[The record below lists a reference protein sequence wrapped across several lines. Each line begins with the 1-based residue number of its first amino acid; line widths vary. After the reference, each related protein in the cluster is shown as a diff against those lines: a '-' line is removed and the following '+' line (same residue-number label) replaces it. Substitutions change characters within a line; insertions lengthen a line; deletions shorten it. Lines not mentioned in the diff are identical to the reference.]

1 MQYLAGGRAMR
12 PIAAQAVTIRSCVVM
27 TITAQDSGKNRARRP
42 SQPLCDRPQQPTPT
56 EEGIRKMKATMT
68 TVVAAVW
75 MATAAATIGLAA
87 PAHADSPVN
96 LTVPDDVRAQLVQAG
111 AVLTGRPAAEFTGL
125 QPGETYYAYDP
136 NSDTYWAAA
145 ALSGPKTFDAGV
157 MLQDANSYM
166 MFRKS
171 GQVGAW
177 VPFRVG
183 YGPGALMPPDGD
195 CQLPPAIHD
204 LWQWPTG
211 KCYPPSA

>member
-1 MQYLAGGRAMR
+1 
-12 PIAAQAVTIRSCVVM
+12 
-27 TITAQDSGKNRARRP
+27 
-42 SQPLCDRPQQPTPT
+42 
-56 EEGIRKMKATMT
+56 MKATMT

-96 LTVPDDVRAQLVQAG
+96 LRVPDDVRAQLVQAG

-125 QPGETYYAYDP
+125 EPGQTYYAYDP

-145 ALSGPKTFDAGV
+145 SLSGPKTFDAGV

-171 GQVGAW
+171 GQVGTW

-183 YGPGALMPPDGD
+183 YGPGALMPPDGV
-195 CQLPPAIHD
+195 CPLPPAIHD